1 MQNTMTQD
9 ALSERK
15 FDLADLVSSLVSL
28 NSPSRAVDQVIE
40 AMLGGDAARSEIAP
54 ISVLGNKWLYSETP
68 YYTRD
73 MKSVEG
79 LAARRGVTFSTEK
92 ATAGFSAT
100 ASMPK
105 TGQRRTAS
113 SSLATAA
120 AIAAIASLSYGV

>member
-1 MQNTMTQD
+1 MQNATIQDTQ
-9 ALSERK
+9 SERK

-28 NSPSRAVDQVIE
+28 NSPNRAVDQVVE
-40 AMLGGDAARSEIAP
+40 VMLGGDTARAEIAP

-79 LAARRGVTFSTEK
+79 LAARRGVTFSTER
-92 ATAGFSAT
+92 ATTGFSAT

-105 TGQRRTAS
+105 TGQHRTAS
-113 SSLATAA
+113 SPLATAA